1 MGGNPCNRPAH
12 RLEERPGIGFQS
24 TFVGQVFPA
33 VTNDFLF
40 HSRLWVTRVP
50 PLGRPLGPL
59 DWEPW
64 CLTWQWGLKDLG
76 VIRPRTFRSHCQVST
91 QRLRMGWR
99 KPSGWSLQHLV
110 HKFVTER
117 ERGRGLCPWTLVL
130 WDFILGSGQ
139 QSCW

>member
-50 PLGRPLGPL
+50 FGSPLVSHLAVG
-59 DWEPW
+59 
-64 CLTWQWGLKDLG
+64 TK
-76 VIRPRTFRSHCQVST
+76 RSGSYDPHCQVST
-91 QRLRMGWR
+91 QRLRMGSFQV
-99 KPSGWSLQHLV
+99 KPAVG
-110 HKFVTER
+110 TRGER
-117 ERGRGLCPWTLVL
+117 MLC
-130 WDFILGSGQ
+130 Q
-139 QSCW
+139 

>member
-50 PLGRPLGPL
+50 FGSPLVSHLAVG
-59 DWEPW
+59 
-64 CLTWQWGLKDLG
+64 TK
-76 VIRPRTFRSHCQVST
+76 RSGSYDPHCQVST
-91 QRLRMGWR
+91 QRLRMGCRRHRVERLLTPYLTNVVSPGTGIEFQEMDSLSNIWKIR
-99 KPSGWSLQHLV
+99 KIINKYISE
-110 HKFVTER
+110 KIA
-117 ERGRGLCPWTLVL
+117 
-130 WDFILGSGQ
+130 FIIFSMN
-139 QSCW
+139 